1 MVGAEE
7 KAGGPDL
14 ASSHVPYR
22 TSSPS
27 APQALGPPR
36 PSLPNMSPE
45 VKRIGIR

>member
-27 APQALGPPR
+27 APQALGLPGLL
-36 PSLPNMSPE
+36 SLIYLQKLKE
-45 VKRIGIR
+45 